1 MNARGIRF
9 PSPAAN
15 AAGKERVTV
24 GVYDRWNDASSA
36 TIFIPPMKET
46 AFTTFPTSPLNH
58 ASAARRGWPHSSPP
72 RPTTGPSRS
81 SVARRSIVG
90 RARRTG
96 IDENVP
102 AGVVTFSNTP
112 EWSISRIGIVA
123 LIDTFQVSFS
133 SIGKAQMS
141 RAGSYVVWTVAVNEM
156 LNQPRAVQS
165 ALFNWTVRTSFNS
178 ARSEARYTAYPSTVA
193 FSITGRNSS
202 SVEEFVIFPSRAA
215 SKTLPRWNEPWTVT
229 LYSEPSTEA
238 TVRVSVP
245 VRDGLPQVGPAMMTS
260 GGVELTLYVHE
271 SPTCH
276 VGTPTDEVCGVFVPD
291 GEPNLTRF
299 AGPNATA
306 ATAMPANA
314 IVIAIKP
321 RGLIRIPFLLL
332 RTRRRTREVY
342 GRCETD
348 VEPASAIETYSGM
361 IMSATEPGISEGTPA
376 RTDWLTPT
384 GLLCLQP
391 YYSRIQ

>member
-1 MNARGIRF
+1 MN
-9 PSPAAN
+9 
-15 AAGKERVTV
+15 
-24 GVYDRWNDASSA
+24 
-36 TIFIPPMKET
+36 ET

-112 EWSISRIGIVA
+112 EWSISRIGTVTLKLCQNPNESFGPSKRQAIIAWIVA
-123 LIDTFQVSFS
+123 VLDTFQVSFS

-141 RAGSYVVWTVAVNEM
+141 RAGSYVVWTVAVNDT
-156 LNQPRAVQS
+156 LNQPRAVQRG
-165 ALFNWTVRTSFNS
+165 LFNWTVRPSFNS

-193 FSITGRNSS
+193 FCITGRNSS
-202 SVEEFVIFPSRAA
+202 SVEAFVMFPSRAA

-229 LYSEPSTEA
+229 LYSEPSAEA

-245 VRDGLPQVGPAMMTS
+245 ERDGLPQVGPAMMTS

-276 VGTPTDEVCGVFVPD
+276 VGTPTDEACGGVFVPD
-291 GEPNLTRF
+291 GEPNLARF

-306 ATAMPANA
+306 ATAMPVNA

-321 RGLIRIPFLLL
+321 RGLIRIPCLLL
-332 RTRRRTREVY
+332 RRRRRTREVF
-342 GRCETD
+342 GSCWTD
-348 VEPASAIETYSGM
+348 VELRVPHSNM
-361 IMSATEPGISEGTPA
+361 F
-376 RTDWLTPT
+376 RNDNV
-384 GLLCLQP
+384 
-391 YYSRIQ
+391 